1 MKYNIERYRRELISL
16 GVIFLLLTGGA
27 VAGVWK
33 QNREPLIF
41 LERPEW
47 GLGEREESFTVEKEN
62 GERQEIKVTVKEKK
76 YTEAEIRDFFR
87 KAENFIRTQTLG
99 ENEGWDRI
107 RGNLTLAAGVPG
119 LPVEIYWD
127 MGEEEYFDRQGSLL
141 LERVPLEGGST
152 ELMAV
157 LLCQGERKDVEIP
170 VKILPP
176 VWTKEELW
184 QRSVEERIQKEE
196 EKLLGEEKVQLP
208 AWIDGQRVAYYQ
220 ENGGKAKGKEWLL
233 FSLAAGTLLYAGM
246 KREEKEKRENR
257 KRKLL
262 AEYPVLTEKL
272 LLFMGAGVSLRN
284 IFFKLGKEDKNRA
297 YGKELKRACQE
308 LKNGETEGEV
318 YLHFGER
325 IGLLPYIRL
334 GALLSQNLRS
344 GTKEI
349 MGFLE
354 RERKE
359 SFYERKEKAKQK
371 GEEIGVKLLLPMGI
385 LLFLTMAVIMIPAFL
400 QF

>member
-1 MKYNIERYRRELISL
+1 MKYETGRYRKELICI
-16 GVIFLLLTGGA
+16 GVVLLLLAGGA
-27 VAGVWK
+27 AAGVWK
-33 QNREPLIF
+33 QEKKALEF

-47 GLGEREESFTVEKEN
+47 GLGETEESLVVEKET
-62 GERQEIKVTVKEKK
+62 GEWQEIRIAVKEKH
-76 YTEAEIRDFFR
+76 YTEAETARFLK
-87 KAENFIRTQTLG
+87 KAENFIRTEALG
-99 ENEGWDRI
+99 ENEGWDKI
-107 RGNLTLAAGVPG
+107 QGDLALTETVPE

-127 MGEEEYFDRQGSLL
+127 LGEEEYFDRQGRLL
-141 LERVPLEGGST
+141 LEKVPLEGGET
-152 ELMAV
+152 ELLAV
-157 LLCQGERKDVEIP
+157 LLCQGERKDVEIH

-184 QRSVEERIQKEE
+184 WRSVEESIQNAE
-196 EKLLGEEKVQLP
+196 EKLLGEEKIALP
-208 AWIDGQRVAYYQ
+208 AWIDGQKVAYYQ
-220 ENGGKAKGKEWLL
+220 ENGEKAKGKEWLL
-233 FSLAAGTLLYAGM
+233 FSLAAGALLYAGM
-246 KREEKEKRENR
+246 KKEEKEKRESR
-257 KRKLL
+257 KRQLL

-284 IFFKLGKEDKNRA
+284 IFFKLSKEDKNRA
-297 YGKELKRACQE
+297 YGRELERVCRE
-308 LKNGETEGEV
+308 LKNGEAEGNA

-349 MGFLE
+349 MSFLE

-359 SFYERKEKAKQK
+359 SFYERKEKAKQR